1 MDARDAGF
9 GTMFKISVLGGCIV
23 LGSAGAWAQSP
34 VPAPPPAV
42 QELIFHGDATS
53 ILGRV
58 VTGPDGNT
66 VGRIIDVL
74 VDETGQPRAAVIDVG
89 GFLGV
94 GSRRIAVAWRGL
106 TFAPDKTGPGRIRLD
121 MTAEQIK
128 VVPEYKPASAPVA
141 VAVSPK
147 SAPPP

>member
-1 MDARDAGF
+1 
-9 GTMFKISVLGGCIV
+9 MFKASAIVGCIV
-23 LGSAGAWAQSP
+23 LASGGARGQA
-34 VPAPPPAV
+34 PAAPPAV

-58 VTGPDGNT
+58 VSGPDGNV

-74 VDETGQPRAAVIDVG
+74 VDQTGQPRAAVIDVG

-106 TFAPDKTGPGRIRLD
+106 TFAPDKTGPGRIALD
-121 MTAEQIK
+121 MTADQIK
-128 VVPEYKPASAPVA
+128 VVPEYKPAVAPVA

>member
-1 MDARDAGF
+1 
-9 GTMFKISVLGGCIV
+9 MFKAAALAVFV
-23 LGSAGAWAQSP
+23 AAGPVCAWGQAS
-34 VPAPPPAV
+34 APPPAV

-58 VTGPDGNT
+58 VSGPDGKI

-74 VDETGQPRAAVIDVG
+74 VDEAGQPRAAVVDVG

-106 TFAPDKTGPGRIRLD
+106 TFAPDKTGPARIMLD
-121 MTAEQIK
+121 MTADQIK

>member
-1 MDARDAGF
+1 MIKAFAFAGCV
-9 GTMFKISVLGGCIV
+9 MLAAAC
-23 LGSAGAWAQSP
+23 AWAQAQPSP
-34 VPAPPPAV
+34 PTIPGTPSDAPAV

-53 ILGRV
+53 ILGRP
-58 VTGPDGNT
+58 VTGPDGKE

-89 GFLGV
+89 GFMGV
-94 GSRRIAVAWRGL
+94 GNRRIAVAWRGL
-106 TFAPDKTGPGRIRLD
+106 TFAPGKAGSGKIALD
-121 MTAEQIK
+121 MTADQIK

-147 SAPPP
+147 VAAPP

>member
-1 MDARDAGF
+1 MFKATAIAGF
-9 GTMFKISVLGGCIV
+9 FVLGCGC
-23 LGSAGAWAQSP
+23 AWGQPQAAP
-34 VPAPPPAV
+34 PPPAPTPPPAV

-58 VTGPDGNT
+58 VSGPDGKV

-74 VDETGQPRAAVIDVG
+74 VDQTGQPRAAVIDVG

-94 GSRRIAVAWRGL
+94 GTRRIAVAWRGL
-106 TFAPDKTGPGRIRLD
+106 SFAPDKAGPGRITLD
-121 MTAEQIK
+121 MTADQIK

-147 SAPPP
+147 VAAPP